1 MTCGICYDVGLGRF
15 CKLPGSLIETLH
27 DARCVVIFTGAG
39 VSQES
44 GIPTFRDRQTDLW
57 ANFDA
62 AELATPAAF
71 DRDAESLPVEEWRR
85 LRMPRVLP
93 ALLERAWP

>member
-1 MTCGICYDVGLGRF
+1 LGRF
-15 CKLPGSLIETLH
+15 CKLPT
-27 DARCVVIFTGAG
+27 G